1 MGRRS
6 VGSGVGV
13 GVFSGKIDSVGKGV
27 GVCSGITWGQIGD
40 GGRTSVAGVPS
51 GVAGLVLQP
60 TRLNNANIHKNVEII
75 FFIAKPLFRIDKF
88 AY

>member
-1 MGRRS
+1 MGRGG

-13 GVFSGKIDSVGKGV
+13 GVFTGKIDSEGKGL

-51 GVAGLVLQP
+51 GVAVLVLQL
-60 TRLNNANIHKNVEII
+60 TRLNNENIQKNIEII
-75 FFIAKPLFRIDKF
+75 FFMARPLFGIYNF